1 MRHLKYFESL
11 SSFEDIKS
19 DVKEVFQDVID
30 EYNIYE
36 VSDTCKPGG
45 RDDKSYYYS
54 ISHTSSG
61 YDTKREI
68 LLLKLQSYN
77 YRLEFITGNVIAS
90 VFIGAVSKDIKRLN
104 KMGYKTKY
112 VEYGDHIIDIFI
124 KNKYN

>member
-19 DVKEVFQDVID
+19 DVKEVFQDIID

-45 RDDKSYYYS
+45 REDRSYYYS
-54 ISHTSSG
+54 IVDLSNKQMTSLVVW
-61 YDTKREI
+61 E
-68 LLLKLQSYN
+68 SYN
-77 YRLEFITGNVIAS
+77 YRLEFVTGDVRDMES
-90 VFIGAVSKDIKRLN
+90 VFLGAVSKDIKRLN

-112 VEYGDHIIDIFI
+112 QEYGDHIIDIFI
-124 KNKYN
+124 KNKYDE